1 MPCYIDKKTL
11 QALSIIVD
19 SFSFYHQEFHVIGEE
34 VREDRLTI
42 WIDPLDATDEYIAG
56 KF

>member
-1 MPCYIDKKTL
+1 M
-11 QALSIIVD
+11 
-19 SFSFYHQEFHVIGEE
+19 IGEE

-56 KF
+56 KFEQPWHSIRQNSLYKLCIFFEF